1 MNALIS
7 FERTGTLLHTFVSFH
22 GIIFGGDNREI
33 ASIEYVDSE
42 EGGRLV
48 IHMGRD
54 SIEVSSS
61 RRFLMGTAGNI
72 VLNGEVYGRYDFSN
86 LLQPLILRDKSGKII
101 MTVEDDSADRRFL
114 WAYRNGASRQEA
126 LDYARAEYAL
136 LTGAEYALA
145 SIVGPLHEPFYP
157 ATEARYSIMN
167 AADEEVFL
175 QKRRAEQL
183 SILVCACWWLCDA
196 MHPAKSKL
204 RDGWEYAKRVSIP
217 SFSIIQNRVV
227 MSPHLLAPRNRQ
239 VELRHTQPILMWVW
253 LACSLLLS
261 LLILPAC
268 QGEFSADHVCVLIYS
283 SIIPSIWILVCW
295 WMNENA
301 RKRLICTE
309 RRLNNEAAGT

>member
-7 FERTGTLLHTFVSFH
+7 FERTGTLLQTFESFR
-22 GIIFGGDNREI
+22 GIIFGEDNREI
-33 ASIEYVDSE
+33 ASIGYVDSLD
-42 EGGRLV
+42 GGRLG
-48 IHMGRD
+48 IHMGDD
-54 SIEVSSS
+54 SMELRSS
-61 RRFLMGTAGNI
+61 RRFLTGSSGNI

-86 LLQPLILRDKSGKII
+86 LLQPLILRDKSGQVIV
-101 MTVEDDSADRRFL
+101 MVEEDSADRRFL
-114 WAYRNGASRQEA
+114 WAYRKGASRQESLA
-126 LDYARAEYAL
+126 YARAEYAL
-136 LTGAEYALA
+136 LTGPGYALA

-175 QKRRAEQL
+175 QKSRAEQL
-183 SILVCACWWLCDA
+183 SILVCACWWLCDD

-283 SIIPSIWILVCW
+283 SIIPSIWILVCL
-295 WMNENA
+295 WMNVNA

-309 RRLNNEAAGT
+309 RRLNNEAAGM